1 MNVTPVARTPVAQ
14 DLLKVEGL
22 SKAYADGPAI
32 LQDVNLSFRE
42 GEFVVI
48 LGLSGAGKSTFLRC
62 LNRLV
67 APSSG
72 RIVVPGELLRPD
84 VRGEVDVASM
94 SEGELR
100 LWRRRVGMIF
110 QQFNLVK
117 RLSVLHNVLSGSLGY
132 QRLLP
137 SVMRWF
143 PSADHQ
149 RALVNLERVGL
160 LEQAHQRADRL
171 SGGQQQRVAIARAL
185 MQRPTLILADEP
197 VASLDPKL
205 SVVVLDTLKRVA
217 REDRITVLVSLH
229 VLELARRYAD
239 RIVGFQGGRVV
250 FDGPPE
256 TLTDEAVER
265 IYRRPDPTGSAPSGD
280 HGDA

>member
-1 MNVTPVARTPVAQ
+1 MSVTPVVMPVAAPS
-14 DLLKVEGL
+14 LLEIEGL
-22 SKAYADGPAI
+22 HKAYGAGPAI
-32 LQDVNLSFRE
+32 LSDINLQFRP

-67 APSSG
+67 APTAG
-72 RIVVPGELLRPD
+72 RIQVPGELVGNSGAARA
-84 VRGEVDVASM
+84 DVALM
-94 SEGELR
+94 SAGELR
-100 LWRRRVGMIF
+100 HWRRRVGMIF

-117 RLSVLHNVLSGSLGY
+117 RLTVLQNVLSGSLGY
-132 QRLLP
+132 MALLP
-137 SVMRWF
+137 SVMRFF
-143 PSADHQ
+143 PAVERE
-149 RALVNLERVGL
+149 RALVNLARVGL

-185 MQRPTLILADEP
+185 MQRPALILADEP

-205 SVVVLDTLKRVA
+205 SVVVLDTLRRVA
-217 REDRITVLVSLH
+217 QEDQITVLVSLH

-250 FDGPPE
+250 FDGPPDA
-256 TLTDEAVER
+256 LTDEAVER
-265 IYRRPDPTGSAPSGD
+265 IYSRAGGPSLLESEAS
-280 HGDA
+280 DA

>member
-1 MNVTPVARTPVAQ
+1 MNVTPVACTPVVQ
-14 DLLKVEGL
+14 ELLKVQGL
-22 SKAYADGPAI
+22 SKAYAKGPAI

-67 APSSG
+67 APTSG
-72 RIVVPGELLRPD
+72 RIVVPGHLLGPD
-84 VRGEVDVASM
+84 GSAEADVAAM
-94 SEGELR
+94 SDGELR

-117 RLSVLHNVLSGSLGY
+117 RLSVVQNVLSGSLGY
-132 QRLLP
+132 QRLLS

-143 PSADHQ
+143 PSSDYQ
-149 RALVNLERVGL
+149 RALANLERVGL

-185 MQRPTLILADEP
+185 MQQPTLILADEP

-256 TLTDEAVER
+256 TLTDEAVEQ
-265 IYRRPDPTGSAPSGD
+265 IYRRPDSLDTAVSGEQ
-280 HGDA
+280 GDV